1 MRVFLDTN
9 VLVAAFATR
18 GICAD
23 LFRAVLL
30 EHDLITGEPVLREI
44 QRVLVRKL
52 RFPESQTRE
61 IIRFLRDHAEVANP
75 KKAASWPET
84 DPDDRWIVASAI
96 EGKAE
101 ILVTGDKD
109 LLEAKSQ
116 ADFRVVSPRGF
127 WELLKTD

>member
-44 QRVLVRKL
+44 HRVLVRKL
-52 RFPESQTRE
+52 KFPEPQTRE
-61 IIRFLRDHAEVANP
+61 IIRFLRDQAEVTNP

-84 DPDDRWIVASAI
+84 DSDDRWIVAAAL

-109 LLEAKSQ
+109 LLAAKKQ
-116 ADFRVVSPRGF
+116 TDIRVVSPRGF
-127 WELLKTD
+127 WELLKVD

>member
-30 EHDLITGEPVLREI
+30 KHDLITGEPVLREI
-44 QRVLVRKL
+44 QRVLIKKL
-52 RFPESQTRE
+52 KFPESQTRE
-61 IIRFLRDHAEVANP
+61 IIRFLRDHAEVTNP

-84 DPDDRWIVASAI
+84 DADDRWIVAAAL

-109 LLEAKSQ
+109 LLEAKKQ
-116 ADFRVVSPRGF
+116 TDIRVVSPRSF
-127 WELLKTD
+127 WELLKAD

>member
-23 LFRAVLL
+23 LFRAVLQ
-30 EHDLITGEPVLREI
+30 EHDLISGEPVLQELN
-44 QRVLVRKL
+44 RVLLRKL
-52 RFPESQTRE
+52 KFPEAQTRE
-61 IIRFLRDHAEVANP
+61 IIRFLRNQAEVIKP
-75 KKAASWPET
+75 TKAATWPEA

-109 LLEAKSQ
+109 LLDAKTQ
-116 ADFRVVSPRGF
+116 TGIRVVSPRGF
-127 WELLKTD
+127 WELLKAE

>member
-44 QRVLVRKL
+44 HRVLVRKL
-52 RFPESQTRE
+52 KFPEPQTRE
-61 IIRFLRDHAEVANP
+61 IIRFLRDHAEVTNP

-84 DPDDRWIVASAI
+84 DADDRWIVAAAI

-109 LLEAKSQ
+109 LLEAKTQ
-116 ADFRVVSPRGF
+116 TDIRVVSPRGF
-127 WELLKTD
+127 WELLKAE

>member
-44 QRVLVRKL
+44 QRVLVKKL
-52 RFPESQTRE
+52 KFPESQTRE
-61 IIRFLRDHAEVANP
+61 IILFLRDHAEVTNP
-75 KKAASWPET
+75 KKAASWPEA
-84 DPDDRWIVASAI
+84 DADDRWIVAAAI
-96 EGKAE
+96 EGKTE

-109 LLEAKSQ
+109 MLEAKSQ
-116 ADFRVVSPRGF
+116 VGLRVVSPRGF
-127 WELLKTD
+127 WELLKAE

>member
-30 EHDLITGEPVLREI
+30 EPDLITGEPVLQELN
-44 QRVLVRKL
+44 RVLLRKL
-52 RFPESQTRE
+52 KFPETQIRE
-61 IIRFLRDHAEVANP
+61 IILFLRNQAEVVKP
-75 KKAASWPET
+75 KKAADWPEA
-84 DPDDRWIVASAI
+84 DPDDRWIVAAAI

-109 LLEAKSQ
+109 LLEAKTQ
-116 ADFRVVSPRGF
+116 TGIRVVSPRGF
-127 WELLKTD
+127 WELLKAE

>member
-30 EHDLITGEPVLREI
+30 EHDPTTGEPVLREI
-44 QRVLVRKL
+44 QRVLVKKL
-52 RFPESQTRE
+52 RFPESRTRE
-61 IIRFLRDHAEVANP
+61 IILFLRDHAEVTDP
-75 KKAASWPET
+75 KKAASWPQA
-84 DPDDRWIVASAI
+84 DADDRWIVAAAI

-101 ILVTGDKD
+101 ILVTGDMD
-109 LLEAKSQ
+109 MLEAKTQ
-116 ADFRVVSPRGF
+116 TGIRVVSPRGF
-127 WELLKTD
+127 WELLKAE

>member
-30 EHDLITGEPVLREI
+30 EHDLITGEPVLQELN
-44 QRVLVRKL
+44 RVLLRKL
-52 RFPESQTRE
+52 KFPEAQIRE
-61 IIRFLRDHAEVANP
+61 IILFLRNQAEVAKP
-75 KKAASWPET
+75 KKAATWPEA
-84 DPDDRWIVASAI
+84 DADDRWIVAAAI

-109 LLEAKSQ
+109 LLEAKGQSGI
-116 ADFRVVSPRGF
+116 RVVSPRGF
-127 WELLKTD
+127 WQLLKKE

>member
-44 QRVLVRKL
+44 QRVLVKKL
-52 RFPESQTRE
+52 KFPEPQTRE
-61 IIRFLRDHAEVANP
+61 IIRFLRDHAEVTNP

-84 DPDDRWIVASAI
+84 DADDRWIVASAI
-96 EGKAE
+96 EGKSE

-109 LLEAKSQ
+109 LLEAKKQ
-116 ADFRVVSPRGF
+116 TDIRVVSPRGF
-127 WELLKTD
+127 WELLKAE

>member
-30 EHDLITGEPVLREI
+30 EHDLITGEPVLQELN
-44 QRVLVRKL
+44 RVLLRKL
-52 RFPESQTRE
+52 KFPEAQTRE
-61 IIRFLRDHAEVANP
+61 IILFLRNQAEVAKP
-75 KKAASWPET
+75 KKAAAWPES
-84 DPDDRWIVASAI
+84 DADDRWIVAAAI

-101 ILVTGDKD
+101 VLVTGDRD
-109 LLEAKSQ
+109 LLEAKGQSGI
-116 ADFRVVSPRGF
+116 RIVSPRGF
-127 WELLKTD
+127 WQLLKQE